1 MKYWVALY
9 DTKETFLTDNGIEFI
24 HDEFIILC
32 EILNIN
38 INTTGG
44 GSLWSNGIFKQ
55 HNLVLSEMVNMSWE
69 TAVA

>member
-1 MKYWVALY
+1 MKYRVALH
-9 DTKETFLTDNGIEFI
+9 DTETFLTDNGSEFI

-32 EILNIN
+32 EILNIS

-55 HNLVLSEMVNMSWE
+55 HNLMLSEMVNMSFWK